1 MNTTKAQKEIF
12 NAMLK
17 HNRVAK
23 FEVDERSVFITP
35 DGFHGFVIPLADIQV
50 NLEKLKSMHKIDLQ
64 AIVHEDNLCKLS
76 NECVIDGRP
85 GRKEYFRK
93 LKNDKFNVYISEKFL
108 SCFQNPKF
116 YATSSTSSVVVT
128 EDIFANRGNA
138 IVGLICPVRI
148 LEEEIF

>member
-1 MNTTKAQKEIF
+1 MNTIKAQKEIF

-35 DGFHGFVIPLADIQV
+35 DGYHGFVIPLADIQV
-50 NLEKLKSMHKIDLQ
+50 NLEKLKNMHKIDLQ
-64 AIVHEDNLCKLS
+64 AIVHEKNLCKLS
-76 NECVIDGRP
+76 MECVRDERCGRN
-85 GRKEYFRK
+85 EYYRK

-116 YATSSTSSVVVT
+116 YATSSSSSVVVT
-128 EDIFANRGNA
+128 EDITGKMLNQ

-148 LEEEIF
+148 SEEEIF

>member
-1 MNTTKAQKEIF
+1 MNTIKAQKEIF

-35 DGFHGFVIPLADIQV
+35 DGFHGFVFPLSNIQV
-50 NLEKLKSMHKIDLQ
+50 NLEKLKYMNKIDLHAMVQ
-64 AIVHEDNLCKLS
+64 EDNLCKLS
-76 NECVIDGRP
+76 MECVLDERH
-85 GRKEYFRK
+85 GRKEYLRK
-93 LKNDKFNVYISEKFL
+93 LKNDKFNVYIKEKFL

-116 YATSSTSSVVVT
+116 YATSSSSSVVVV
-128 EDIFANRGNA
+128 EDISKSLHE

-148 LEEEIF
+148 FEEEIF